1 MDGGQSDTMVASAP
15 PAQCLW
21 LWASL
26 YAPSLPVLP
35 PLWFSLA
42 PLYSSQEPIS
52 PRQLVPT
59 RAVQADLELPLM

>member
-1 MDGGQSDTMVASAP
+1 MDGGQGDTMVASAP

-26 YAPSLPVLP
+26 YAPSLSVLP

-42 PLYSSQEPIS
+42 PLYPLRSQYLRGSWYLPERS
-52 PRQLVPT
+52 RQTSNCP
-59 RAVQADLELPLM
+59 